1 VSLWKRVGILGLG
14 GALVKWP
21 KYFFLPIA
29 MKLASIIENG
39 MLIIYHQGPKIFFL
53 PEGPRF
59 SQNVSKKS
67 ILPVKWGVM
76 LNNQDVKVIQ
86 FL

>member
-1 VSLWKRVGILGLG
+1 
-14 GALVKWP
+14 
-21 KYFFLPIA
+21 

-39 MLIIYHQGPKIFFL
+39 MLIIYHQGPKKFL
-53 PEGPRF
+53 QEGPRF
-59 SQNVSKKS
+59 SRNVSTKS